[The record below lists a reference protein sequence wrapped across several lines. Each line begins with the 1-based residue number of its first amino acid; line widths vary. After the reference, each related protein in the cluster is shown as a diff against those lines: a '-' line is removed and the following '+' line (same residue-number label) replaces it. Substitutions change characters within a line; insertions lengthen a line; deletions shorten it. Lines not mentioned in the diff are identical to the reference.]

1 MSWFVRC
8 LVFGMLAACG
18 NSISLELTERG
29 QGSGSGEGSAEVA
42 AGYSR
47 PATPADLPDGFPFA
61 PPVGPDEVGGSGEA
75 TAPRSLCDDG
85 IPAAWEPRCGA
96 GLCVGCE
103 TDAACG
109 AGLACRS
116 GACLPATLP
125 EATLE
130 LLPER
135 AAQLFGAPA
144 RLASFWAEMVRDGQS
159 VRRFFA
165 VRRETATDTKLSF
178 DVYRQQLSET
188 GEALPEGSGELV
200 LDERW
205 VGGFADGS
213 LLREALS
220 QQAIAV
226 LTGQPMGSGEHWL
239 VTVNGQ
245 TYGPMFIFREA
256 DDAALLAAGRS
267 ADAPRFVADGSG
279 EIFASGGGAL
289 VPLPAGRYAE
299 AFVEESSSADD
310 FAPLASLVEGA
321 VAVDAAAQAAGSGAG
336 ACAVRRVLDV
346 NGYLD
351 GLAALALLGDG
362 GHARANYRL
371 SLQPSAGSG
380 RRWEVWYDNFGLSFG
395 CLWNEADNNALCGGM
410 DASLTAY
417 SGVFEGDASAAAYPV
432 TQYFNLL
439 TDVVLRDPELERAF
453 GARICDMLD
462 SAYWSE
468 ALPRQIAGLGALLEP
483 SASVDPRDRLE
494 GADGYRA
501 ELDALLAYHA
511 DRTRLLRSQFLCF

>member
-1 MSWFVRC
+1 MRC
-8 LVFGMLAACG
+8 LVFALLAACG
-18 NSISLELTERG
+18 SSASLDLTGREQG
-29 QGSGSGEGSAEVA
+29 AGSGAGSAEVA
-42 AGYSR
+42 VGYSR

-75 TAPRSLCDDG
+75 PPLRSLCDDG
-85 IPAAWEPRCGA
+85 IPAAWEANCDA

-103 TDAACG
+103 TDGACG
-109 AGLACRS
+109 AGLVCLA

-125 EATLE
+125 EASLTMLT
-130 LLPER
+130 ER
-135 AAQLFGAPA
+135 AAQLFGAPS
-144 RLASFWAEMVRDGQS
+144 RLAGFWAGLLRDGVS
-159 VRRFFA
+159 VRRYFEP
-165 VRRETATDTKLSF
+165 RRETATDTKLSF

-205 VGGFADGS
+205 VGGYADGS

-220 QQAIAV
+220 QQAVAV
-226 LTGQPMGSGEHWL
+226 LTGQPVGSGEHWL
-239 VTVNGQ
+239 VTVNGAV
-245 TYGPMFIFREA
+245 YGPMFIYREV
-256 DDAALLAAGRS
+256 DDAALEASGRS
-267 ADAPRFVADGSG
+267 ADALRFMAEGSG
-279 EIFASGGGAL
+279 EIFGSGGSAL
-289 VPLPAGRYAE
+289 VPLPEGRYAE

-310 FAPLASLVEGA
+310 FSPLASLVEGA
-321 VAVDAAAQAAGSGAG
+321 VAVDAAAQAGGSGAG

-395 CLWNEADNNALCGGM
+395 CLWNEADNNALCGAM

-417 SGVFEGDASAAAYPV
+417 SGMFEGDASAAAYPV

-462 SAYWSE
+462 SAYWKE

-483 SASVDPRDRLE
+483 SASVDPRDQVD

-501 ELDALLAYHA
+501 EVDSLLAYHA

>member
-8 LVFGMLAACG
+8 MVFGMLAACG
-18 NSISLELTERG
+18 SSASLDLTGREQG
-29 QGSGSGEGSAEVA
+29 AGSGAGSAEVA

-61 PPVGPDEVGGSGEA
+61 PPVGPDEVAGSGD
-75 TAPRSLCDDG
+75 APPLRSLCDDG
-85 IPAAWEPRCGA
+85 IPAAWEPRCGE

-109 AGLACRS
+109 AGLVCRS

-144 RLASFWAEMVRDGQS
+144 RLAGFWAGLLRDGAS
-159 VRRFFA
+159 VRRYFEP
-165 VRRETATDTKLSF
+165 RRETATDTKLSF
-178 DVYRQQLSET
+178 DVYRQ
-188 GEALPEGSGELV
+188 LPSAAGDVLPDGSGEIV

-220 QQAIAV
+220 QQAMAV
-226 LTGQPMGSGEHWL
+226 LTGQPMGSGEHRL

-245 TYGPMFIFREA
+245 TYGPMFIYREV
-256 DDAALLAAGRS
+256 DDAALEASGRS

-310 FAPLASLVEGA
+310 FSPLASLVEGA
-321 VAVDAAAQAAGSGAG
+321 VAVDAAAQAGGSGAG

-346 NGYLD
+346 NRYLD
-351 GLAALALLGDG
+351 GLAALALIGDG
-362 GHARANYRL
+362 GHARSNYRL
-371 SLQPSAGSG
+371 SLQTSAGSG
-380 RRWEVWYDNFGLSFG
+380 RRWEVWYDSFGLSFG
-395 CLWNEADNNALCGGM
+395 CLWNEADNNALCGSV
-410 DASLTAY
+410 DASLSAY
-417 SGVFEGDASAAAYPV
+417 SGMFEGEAGTAAYPV
-432 TQYFNLL
+432 TEYFNLL

-468 ALPRQIAGLGALLEP
+468 ALPRQIAGLGDLLEP
-483 SASVDPRDRLE
+483 AASVDPRDRLE
-494 GADGYRA
+494 GVDGYGA
-501 ELDALLAYHA
+501 EVESLLTYHA